1 MTSPNPVVG
10 TTPPSSTSSG
20 SSTQTPSN
28 VLGPDSFITLLTAQL
43 QAQDP
48 LSPMDPDQMV
58 NELTSINTLQQIVQI
73 RSDMDTLV
81 SSIQGGQSTGS
92 PSPTTGSAMP
102 TNSATSAA
110 NNSVVH
116 TAARLYS
123 QLNSLN
129 SLNSSSQS
137 N

>member
-1 MTSPNPVVG
+1 MTSPNPIVG
-10 TTPPSSTSSG
+10 SAAQSSSTASS
-20 SSTQTPSN
+20 SSSPNTPSN

-43 QAQDP
+43 QTQDP

-81 SSIQGGQSTGS
+81 GAVQGG
-92 PSPTTGSAMP
+92 PS
-102 TNSATSAA
+102 TSAPAATAGSTSAIHPA
-110 NNSVVH
+110 NSSSHNSVVH
-116 TAARLYS
+116 AAAKLYS

-129 SLNSSSQS
+129 FNSQS